1 MDGVYKLNGAKVSL
15 EVIKKD
21 IEQHA
26 KNLINGKQLEY
37 KDYDWELYSMISKIN
52 MRFYMTPEE
61 VSLKQ
66 SMIDILEELRCED
79 KYKELQDPAGIVKL
93 ERGDFEY
100 LKVPYNE
107 TQGTNN

>member
-1 MDGVYKLNGAKVSL
+1 MNEAKVSL
-15 EVIKKD
+15 DVIKKD

-37 KDYDWELYSMISKIN
+37 KDYDWELHSMISKIN

-66 SMIDILEELRCED
+66 SMVDILEELRCED
-79 KYKELQDPAGIVKL
+79 KYRDLKEDFVSYDELRIPWEVRNDIEKGKIKL
-93 ERGDFEY
+93 SE
-100 LKVPYNE
+100 
-107 TQGTNN
+107 